1 MNVSLATGDGSGG
14 DAEGDTLA
22 NIENLT
28 GSGQNDTLEGDGGNN
43 VLAGGA
49 GTDTMSYE
57 HAAAGVT
64 VSLALTTAQNTVGA
78 GSDTLSAF
86 ENLTGSAFD
95 DTLTGNTAANVL
107 IGGTGNDALN
117 GGAGADTLVG
127 GTGNDN
133 LTGGTSADTFVYATG
148 GGSDFVSDFN
158 RGQGDRIDV
167 TDVSGIYSLADIQS
181 RASTQGSN
189 TLIDFGNGDTITL
202 ANIAVGSLVASDF
215 IFAANSTPTDIALSN
230 TSVAE
235 NSAAN
240 TVVGSLSA
248 VDPDAGDTASFTL
261 VDNANGLFAIS
272 GGNLVVAGALDYE
285 TAQSHQVTV
294 RVTDSAN
301 HTYDE
306 TFTINVTDVAGITLT
321 GDDNANTLV
330 GTAEVRH
337 PERGRRQ

>member
-1 MNVSLATGDGSGG
+1 M
-14 DAEGDTLA
+14 
-22 NIENLT
+22 
-28 GSGQNDTLEGDGGNN
+28 
-43 VLAGGA
+43 
-49 GTDTMSYE
+49 
-57 HAAAGVT
+57 
-64 VSLALTTAQNTVGA
+64 
-78 GSDTLSAF
+78 
-86 ENLTGSAFD
+86 
-95 DTLTGNTAANVL
+95 L

-261 VDNANGLFAIS
+261 VDDANGLFAIS

-285 TAQSHQVTV
+285 TVQSHQVTV

-330 GTAEVRH
+330 GTAESDTLNGAGGNDLLQGFGGDDQLNGGLGFDRAVYTDATGGITVDLAAGTVT
-337 PERGRRQ
+337 GRRRRHRHA